1 MLAVAL
7 YARVST
13 DNGQQ
18 DTKNQLL
25 QLRDFAKQQGWNIV
39 REFVDNASAKS
50 GDRAAFKAMFD
61 AAQKGEFELLFFW
74 SLDRLT
80 REGVLPTLQYL
91 QRLSDAGVKFKSF
104 TEQYIDSLGVFGP
117 AIVGILAAIAHQERL
132 RISERTRAGLAR
144 AKANGVKLGRKRKQI
159 DMSIVHALQK
169 QNRSLR
175 SIAKELAV
183 SPSLLSK
190 LAKEACV

>member
-50 GDRAAFKAMFD
+50 GDRAAFKAKFD